1 MEGMGMETITIN
13 EWLSHIEKLG
23 EDEN

>member
-23 EDEN
+23 EDGN